1 MGLNLLN
8 FAKISLDDAREKA
21 SNGRLDVK
29 YLCHCDNLPSFL
41 EILASDYRILTIDG
55 EQIFDYESRY
65 FDTPDFHLFYE
76 HQIGKYNRK
85 KIRIRRYLATNEV
98 WVEVKKKIKG
108 IKTEKIRHK
117 TDLEEMA
124 GSMPPNLPN
133 SIEHEL
139 KDCSNLN
146 PVLDV
151 NYKRITLVN
160 LELNQ
165 RITIDLELTFYH
177 ESKKLC
183 LEDLAIIEF
192 KFLPKNAPT
201 LKDSTLK
208 RTGLFKSKF
217 SKYCVGL
224 GLLASV
230 KQNLLAPEFYLCEKL
245 KNKHHV

>member
-1 MGLNLLN
+1 MTRNLIN
-8 FAKISLDDAREKA
+8 FARISLADARDKA

-29 YLCHCDNLPSFL
+29 YLCHCDDLPSFL
-41 EILASDYRILTIDG
+41 EILGKDYSVLTIEG

-76 HQIGKYNRK
+76 HQIGRYNRK
-85 KIRIRRYLATNEV
+85 KIRIRRYLSTKEV
-98 WVEVKKKIKG
+98 WVEVKTKIKG

-124 GSMPPNLPN
+124 GSMPQNLPS
-133 SIEHEL
+133 SIESEL
-139 KDCSNLN
+139 EDCSNLN

-151 NYKRITLVN
+151 NYRRITLVN

-165 RITIDLELTFYH
+165 RITIDLDLTFYH
-177 ESKKLC
+177 ESKKMC
-183 LEDLAIIEF
+183 LGDLAIIEF

-208 RTGLFKSKF
+208 RTGLFRSKF

-230 KQNLLAPEFYLCEKL
+230 KQNLLAPELHLCEKL
-245 KNKHHV
+245 KNQHHV